1 MNMHVGRILEKVSQA
16 SLGAIVF
23 LMPLVAFPWTT
34 DQLDFNKYFVF
45 VVLATIGSLAYM
57 GSMIAERRISFKA
70 HWFFLL
76 PVLFLIVTAVSSSLS
91 IAPYTSWLGE
101 GGAEYISFLSTLLLT
116 VFLITSTHLLS
127 DRHLQRKVL
136 SAFFLSSALMGVF
149 VLIAFVR
156 GATGIAGGTIGL
168 PSMLALYLLTATILG
183 QALWLV
189 EKKGAEH
196 PLLPNGGW
204 GIATRIAIVLT
215 SLACFLLLISLQIP
229 ALWMLTVIG
238 LLPMF
243 VFALALPKEFT
254 QPVRYIFPMLLL
266 ISALLYSLPFLPLP
280 QLRSPYMP
288 EVNAPY
294 SLSWK
299 VAVGTL
305 KDHHFLLGSGPGTYA
320 DDFVKFAGTDL
331 NSANGGQFWD
341 LRLNRGSSQFTTL
354 LATHGILG
362 TGLFLLMML
371 AVVLLSVRA
380 LFRSRTHDGW
390 KYLYGSFSAWLL
402 LSVGWLLY
410 FSENF
415 TFAVLY
421 VFLTA
426 MVLAEALPPAKEFPF
441 ARSPRAALVSA
452 FAFMLTGVGVLMVF
466 FVSCSRYSAEIAF
479 AKAVSR
485 DREGAEPVE
494 VISLLNTA
502 ATRNRWNDAYYRNL
516 SNALLIQSSQ
526 LAQKKDADPKAV
538 QSIIDLA
545 NRAGLQATNLGP
557 KTVMNWELRGMLY
570 RELSQAVPNA
580 NDLAIASYQQAI
592 KLAPNNPKYLVGLA
606 RVYLVRAD
614 LLAPIT
620 KGDDKDLA
628 KKAEDQRNAVLKT
641 AKDTLAQAL
650 VLKRDFVLAQY
661 YLAFVDERLG
671 SLADAVKDME
681 VVRAT
686 NPKDVGVSVQLA
698 LLYLRQGKNDLAQ
711 AELERALTI
720 APAFANAHWYLSI
733 IYADKGLI
741 DKAIAELEEIKK
753 TNPDDTAVQQQ
764 LEKLKSG
771 KNVKAPEIPAPLDE
785 TVPPSETTAPT
796 TISP

>member
-1 MNMHVGRILEKVSQA
+1 MNIHVGRILEKVSQI

-23 LMPLVAFPWTT
+23 LIPIVAFPWTT
-34 DQLDFNKYFVF
+34 DQLDFNKNFVF
-45 VVLATIGSLAYM
+45 VVLATVGSLAYM

-76 PVLFLIVTAVSSSLS
+76 PVLILIMTAVSSSFS

-101 GGAEYISFLSTLLLT
+101 SGAEYISFLSTLLLAI
-116 VFLITSTHLLS
+116 FLVVSSHLLS
-127 DRHLQRKVL
+127 DRHLQRKVF
-136 SAFFLSSALMGVF
+136 SVFFVSSALLSVF
-149 VLIAFVR
+149 VLIAFVQ
-156 GATGIAGGTIGL
+156 GATGISGGTIGL

-183 QALWLV
+183 HALWLV
-189 EKKGAEH
+189 EKNELEH
-196 PLLPNGGW
+196 HVLPEGGW
-204 GIATRIAIVLT
+204 GIVIRGAIVLT
-215 SLACFLLLISLQIP
+215 SMACFCLLIALQIP
-229 ALWMLTVIG
+229 ALWMLTIVG
-238 LLPMF
+238 LTPIF
-243 VFALALPKEFT
+243 VFALALPKEFS
-254 QPVRYIFPMLLL
+254 QPIRYVFPMLLL

-280 QLRSPYMP
+280 QLRDPYIP
-288 EVNAPY
+288 EVNAPF

-305 KDHHFLLGSGPGTYA
+305 KDGHLLLGSGPGTYA
-320 DDFVKFAGTDL
+320 DDFVKFVGTEL
-331 NSANGGQFWD
+331 NTANGGQFWD
-341 LRLNRGSSQFTTL
+341 LRLNRGSSQLTTM

-362 TGLFLLMML
+362 TALFLLMML

-380 LFRSRTHDGW
+380 LLRSRTHDGW

-402 LSVGWLLY
+402 LSVGWLFY
-410 FSENF
+410 FSQNF

-426 MVLAEALPPAKEFPF
+426 MLLAEILPSAREFPF

-466 FVSCSRYSAEIAF
+466 FVSSSRYSAEIAF

-485 DREGAEPVE
+485 DREGADVTE
-494 VISLLNTA
+494 VVTLLNQA

-526 LAQKKDADPKAV
+526 LAQEKDADPKAV
-538 QSIIDLA
+538 QAIIDMA
-545 NRAGLQATNLGP
+545 NRSGLQATSLGP
-557 KTVMNWELRGMLY
+557 NTVMNWELRGMLY

-580 NDLAIASYQQAI
+580 NDLAIASYEQAI
-592 KLAPNNPKYLVGLA
+592 KLSPNNPKYLVGLA
-606 RVYLVRAD
+606 RTFLVRAD
-614 LLAPIT
+614 LLAPIV

-628 KKAEDQRNAVLKT
+628 KKADDQRSAVLKT

-650 VLKRDFVLAQY
+650 ALKGDFVLAQY
-661 YLAFVDERLG
+661 YMAFVDERLG

-686 NPKDVGVSVQLA
+686 NPKDVGVSVQLS

-720 APAFANAHWYLSI
+720 APTFANAHWYLST

-771 KNVKAPEIPAPLDE
+771 NTVKTPEIPAPIDE

-796 TISP
+796 TITP